1 MISEKASNSPLIYDV
16 TLRDGSHAN
25 QHGFTSAFCSAYI
38 DSAYAAGLRLIEIG
52 HGNGLGGSSLHIG
65 RLKDPELWE
74 PVAEKAASYSDLRF
88 GVHVI
93 PGLAT
98 FADIDTAI
106 AQGIR
111 VFRIA
116 CHCTE
121 ADTTESYIDYA
132 SNRGQEVW
140 GLLMMA
146 HMIKPD
152 HLAREAKKMESY
164 GASRI
169 VFLDSA
175 GALTPSMVHNIT
187 QELREVVE
195 VPVGFHAHNNLHAAV
210 ANSLSAL
217 AAGCESI
224 DACAGGYG
232 AGAGNL
238 SLEAFVALLEK
249 DGKKTGL
256 DIKQLTTLAALIEQ
270 HYPSSLPKV
279 DSLSTA
285 TGYYGVFSGF
295 KPKILE
301 AAAVYE
307 VDAMDII
314 AALGISQVIAGQED
328 QIISAAS
335 KLAHQAKFP

>member
-1 MISEKASNSPLIYDV
+1 MSAPLFYDV

-25 QHGFTSAFCSAYI
+25 QHAFTAEFCSTYI
-38 DSAYAAGLRLIEIG
+38 DRAYSAGLRYLEVG

-65 RLKDPELWE
+65 RLKDPLIWE
-74 PVAEKAASYSDLRF
+74 VIEEKTSVHQDLKI

-98 FADIDTAI
+98 FEDLDCAGEK
-106 AQGIR
+106 GISI
-111 VFRIA
+111 FRIA

-121 ADTTESYIDYA
+121 ADTTETYIDYA
-132 SNRGQEVW
+132 AERGHEVW

-175 GALTPSMVHNIT
+175 GALTPAMVGRITMEIRSMV
-187 QELREVVE
+187 ES
-195 VPVGFHAHNNLHAAV
+195 PVGFHAHNNLHAAV
-210 ANSLSAL
+210 ANSL
-217 AAGCESI
+217 AAIDSGCDSI
-224 DACAGGYG
+224 DACSRGYG

-238 SLEAFVALLEK
+238 SMEALAALLEK
-249 DGKKTGL
+249 DEIPTGL
-256 DIKQLTTLAALIEQ
+256 DLKELTALAALVEQ
-270 HYPSSLPKV
+270 HHASTLPIV

-295 KPKILE
+295 KSKILE
-301 AAAVYE
+301 ASACFG
-307 VDAMDII
+307 VDPLDII
-314 AALGISQVIAGQED
+314 AELGRSQVIAGQED
-328 QIISAAS
+328 QIIATAS
-335 KLAHQAKFP
+335 ELAKERSLQ

>member
-1 MISEKASNSPLIYDV
+1 MKPPLFYDV

-25 QHGFTSAFCSAYI
+25 QHSFTAEFCSSYI
-38 DSAYAAGLRLIEIG
+38 DKAYSSGLRYLEVG
-52 HGNGLGGSSLHIG
+52 HGNGLGGSSLQIG
-65 RLKDPELWE
+65 RLKDPQIWDA
-74 PVAEKAASYSDLRF
+74 VSEKASLYKDLKI

-98 FADIDTAI
+98 FEDLDSASEA
-106 AQGIR
+106 GIT

-121 ADTTESYIDYA
+121 ADTTETYMEYVSHQ
-132 SNRGQEVW
+132 GHEVW

-152 HLAREAKKMESY
+152 QLAREAKKMESY

-175 GALTPSMVHNIT
+175 GALTPSMVDRIANEI
-187 QELREVVE
+187 LSLVE
-195 VPVGFHAHNNLHAAV
+195 VPLGFHAHNNLHAAV

-217 AAGCESI
+217 ASGCDSI
-224 DACAGGYG
+224 DACARGYG

-238 SLEAFVALLEK
+238 SLEALVALLEK
-249 DGKKTGL
+249 DERSTGL
-256 DIKQLTTLAALIEQ
+256 DLKILTELSRLIEKQ
-270 HYPSSLPKV
+270 FPTSLPIV

-301 AAAVYE
+301 AAASFH
-307 VDAMDII
+307 VDPMDII
-314 AALGISQVIAGQED
+314 ASLGSSQVIAGQED
-328 QIISAAS
+328 QIIAAAS
-335 KLAHQAKFP
+335 EIAKEQRL

>member
-1 MISEKASNSPLIYDV
+1 MISKIGLNAPLLYDV

-38 DSAYAAGLRLIEIG
+38 DSAYDAGLRYIEIG

-65 RLKDPELWE
+65 RLQDPEIWE
-74 PVAEKAASYSDLRF
+74 PVSEKASSHSDLRF

-98 FADIDTAI
+98 FADIDRAI
-106 AQGIR
+106 DQGIR

-121 ADTTESYIDYA
+121 ADTTETYIDYA

-175 GALTPSMVHNIT
+175 GALTPSMVRNIT
-187 QELREVVE
+187 QELCEVVE
-195 VPVGFHAHNNLHAAV
+195 VPVGFHGHNNLHAAV
-210 ANSLSAL
+210 ANSLAAL

-224 DACAGGYG
+224 DACARGYG

-238 SLEAFVALLEK
+238 SLEAIVALLEK
-249 DGKKTGL
+249 DGQKTGF
-256 DIKQLTTLAALIEQ
+256 DIKRLTNLAALIEQ
-270 HYPSSLPKV
+270 HFPSSLPKV

-285 TGYYGVFSGF
+285 TGFYGVFSGF

-301 AAAVYE
+301 AAAAYN

-314 AALGISQVIAGQED
+314 AALGESQVIAGQED
-328 QIISAAS
+328 QIIATAA
-335 KLAHQAKFP
+335 KLSQKAAP

>member
-1 MISEKASNSPLIYDV
+1 MKPLLFYDV

-25 QHGFTSAFCSAYI
+25 KHGFMAAFISSYI
-38 DSAYAAGLRLIEIG
+38 DKAYSSGLRYIEVG

-65 RLKDPELWE
+65 RLQDPLLWDV
-74 PVAEKAASYSDLRF
+74 VAEKVSLYQDLKV

-98 FADIDTAI
+98 FEDLDAASKAGVT
-106 AQGIR
+106 

-121 ADTTESYIDYA
+121 ADTTETYIEYA
-132 SNRGQEVW
+132 SQQGHEVW

-146 HMIKPD
+146 HMIKSD
-152 HLAREAKKMESY
+152 QLAREAKKMESY

-175 GALTPSMVHNIT
+175 GALTPLMVGSIT
-187 QELREVVE
+187 EEILSVIE
-195 VPVGFHAHNNLHAAV
+195 VPLGFHAHNNLHAAV
-210 ANSLSAL
+210 ANSLAAL
-217 AAGCESI
+217 SSGCDSI
-224 DACAGGYG
+224 DACARGYG

-238 SLEAFVALLEK
+238 SLEALVALLEK
-249 DGKKTGL
+249 DECPTGL
-256 DIKQLTTLAALIEQ
+256 DLKQLTELSGLIEQ
-270 HYPSSLPKV
+270 QHFSSLPIV

-285 TGYYGVFSGF
+285 TGFYGVFSGF

-301 AAAVYE
+301 AAASFD
-307 VDAMDII
+307 VDPMDII
-314 AALGISQVIAGQED
+314 ASLGKAQVIAGQED
-328 QIISAAS
+328 QIIATAAN
-335 KLAHQAKFP
+335 LAKEKGR

>member
-1 MISEKASNSPLIYDV
+1 MKPTLFYDV

-25 QHGFTSAFCSAYI
+25 QHGFTAEFCSSYI
-38 DSAYAAGLRLIEIG
+38 DKAYSAGLRYIEVG

-65 RLKDPELWE
+65 RLQDPLLWDI
-74 PVAEKAASYSDLRF
+74 VAEKASYYKDLKI

-98 FADIDTAI
+98 FEDLQSASEA
-106 AQGIR
+106 GIT

-121 ADTTESYIDYA
+121 ADTTETYMEYA
-132 SNRGQEVW
+132 SEHGYETW

-146 HMIKPD
+146 HMINPD
-152 HLAREAKKMESY
+152 QLAREAKKMESY

-169 VFLDSA
+169 VLLDSA
-175 GALTPSMVHNIT
+175 GALTPSMVENIAN
-187 QELREVVE
+187 EILSVVE
-195 VPVGFHAHNNLHAAV
+195 VPLGFHAHNNLHAAV
-210 ANSLSAL
+210 ANSLAAL
-217 AAGCESI
+217 ASGCDSV
-224 DACAGGYG
+224 DACARGYG

-238 SLEAFVALLEK
+238 SLEALVALLEK
-249 DGKKTGL
+249 DECSTGL
-256 DIKQLTTLAALIEQ
+256 DLKQLIELSVLIEKQ
-270 HYPSSLPKV
+270 FPTSMPIV

-301 AAAVYE
+301 AAVSFD
-307 VDAMDII
+307 VDPMDII
-314 AALGISQVIAGQED
+314 ASLGQDQVIAGQED
-328 QIISAAS
+328 QIIATAY
-335 KLAHQAKFP
+335 KIAKEQRH